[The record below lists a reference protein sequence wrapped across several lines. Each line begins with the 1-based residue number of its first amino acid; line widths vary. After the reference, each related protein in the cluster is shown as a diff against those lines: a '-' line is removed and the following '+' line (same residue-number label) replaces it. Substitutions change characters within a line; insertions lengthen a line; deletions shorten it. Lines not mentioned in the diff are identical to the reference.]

1 VGTPITSDD
10 ITPMSGSEAAS
21 GSSTPRLSLMA
32 LAKREAARRG
42 LYSRFFRGP
51 VLGPDF
57 QSETLETEATVVSQ
71 TLGDS
76 AENKS
81 KTDHSEDSSTEDP
94 NEAMRQKKRRKKA
107 ERTTKKLH
115 RRKGEEEGEEDV
127 DETVLSAAQKVSEVL
142 TPKAPHEMPHKR
154 KNKNKRRSSEL
165 GGPPFERTLVIED
178 REDSKRNDSKASR
191 KKRRREVY
199 L

>member
-1 VGTPITSDD
+1 
-10 ITPMSGSEAAS
+10 MSGSEAVS

-51 VLGPDF
+51 VLGPNF
-57 QSETLETEATVVSQ
+57 QSETLETEATVLSQ

-76 AENKS
+76 AQVGTEKRSKNKS
-81 KTDHSEDSSTEDP
+81 KAGPSGDSSTEDP
-94 NEAMRQKKRRKKA
+94 NGAMRQKRRREKA
-107 ERTTKKLH
+107 ERVTKKLH
-115 RRKGEEEGEEDV
+115 RRKGEEGGEEDV
-127 DETVLSAAQKVSEVL
+127 DETVLSAAQKVTEVVTSE
-142 TPKAPHEMPHKR
+142 APHEMPHKR
-154 KNKNKRRSSEL
+154 KKKNKRKTSEL
-165 GGPPFERTLVIED
+165 GGSPFERTSVIVD